1 MKSGPSGPLF
11 FIFTEKQSNL
21 MAKKKSQDR
30 LKQKLT
36 ASIRQIFQ
44 KSGRKKLNY
53 KQISSA
59 LKMKKPHERMLVGEI
74 LEQLKSDGLIREAE
88 RGKFIAIPKASVEI
102 RGRIEMTRRGAGYV
116 AHESFDKDIFIPA
129 KSTRKALNGDEVLL
143 EVNVNKDNKYDY
155 PYVIC

>member
-1 MKSGPSGPLF
+1 
-11 FIFTEKQSNL
+11 

-59 LKMKKPHERMLVGEI
+59 LKIKKPHERMLVAEV
-74 LEQLKSDGLIREAE
+74 LEQLKSDGFIRETE
-88 RGKFIAIPKASVEI
+88 RGKFRALPQANVQIE
-102 RGRIEMTRRGAGYV
+102 GFIEMTRRGAGYV
-116 AHESFDKDIFIPA
+116 AHEAFI
-129 KSTRKALNGDEVLL
+129 RWQEFH
-143 EVNVNKDNKYDY
+143 EEH
-155 PYVIC
+155 